1 MSPLPILL
9 IGGAGTVGKQT
20 AMSLRAA
27 HPNTPLLI
35 GGRDL
40 ARAKQAAAEIG
51 GGEGVQINLT
61 VSDLGLGDRAVSA
74 VAIFVH
80 DDTLGSL
87 SYALSRSVPHV
98 SISTGTFEIAPEIAA
113 YVHRPTAPV
122 VLGSE
127 WLAGAA
133 VLTTLHL
140 AKAFARLDR
149 IALSAVLD
157 EQDIGGPAADADYA
171 RLTSVSPAA
180 LTLVDGRYHWR
191 TPAEGEVVVH
201 AADGEAL
208 EGFAYSPFDIVALA
222 ARTDAKDIR
231 LDVAVGASSSRR
243 AGQAYSTEILI
254 DLEGVDR
261 SGAAVHSRHAFVHPR
276 GQAPLTALAVASIL
290 ERVAAL
296 DGAPPVGPG
305 LYFPEGLLDPDLF
318 VTRALASGATLIK
331 VKTGQ

>member
-1 MSPLPILL
+1 MSSSPILL

-20 AMSLRAA
+20 AMSLRAT
-27 HPNTPLLI
+27 HPDIPLLI

-51 GGEGVQINLT
+51 DGEGVQIDLT
-61 VSDLGLGDRAVSA
+61 ASDLGLGERDVSA

-87 SYALSRSVPHV
+87 KYALSRSVPHV

-127 WLAGAA
+127 WLAGAG

-140 AKAFARLDR
+140 AKGFARLDR

-157 EQDIGGPAADADYA
+157 EKDIGGPAADADYA

-180 LTLVDGRYHWR
+180 LTLIDGRYHWR
-191 TPAEGEVVVH
+191 TQAEGDVVVH

-208 EGFAYSPFDIVALA
+208 EGFPYSPFDIVALA
-222 ARTDAKDIR
+222 ARTDATDIR
-231 LDVAVGASSSRR
+231 LDVAVGVSSSRR
-243 AGQAYSTEILI
+243 AGHTYSTEIII
-254 DLEGVDR
+254 DLEGVDP
-261 SGAAVHSRHAFVHPR
+261 SGAVVHTRHALVHPR

-296 DGAPPVGPG
+296 DGGPPVGPG
-305 LYFPEGLLDPDLF
+305 LYFPEGLVNPDLF
-318 VTRALASGATLIK
+318 VARALTSGAVLTK
-331 VKTGQ
+331 VKIGQ

>member
-20 AMSLRAA
+20 ALTLRAA
-27 HPNTPLLI
+27 HPHLPLLM

-40 ARAKQAAAEIG
+40 ARAKQAATEIG
-51 GGEGVQINLT
+51 GAEGVQIDLSA
-61 VSDLGLGDRAVSA
+61 SDLGLGDRAVSA

-87 SYALSRSVPHV
+87 RYALAQSVPHV
-98 SISTGTFEIAPEIAA
+98 GISTGTFEIAPEIAA

-140 AKAFARLDR
+140 AKAFSRLDR

-157 EQDIGGPAADADYA
+157 DQDIGGPAADADYT

-180 LTLVDGRYHWR
+180 LTLIDGRYHWR
-191 TPAEGEVVVH
+191 TQVDGDVIVR

-222 ARTDAKDIR
+222 ARTDATDIR

-254 DLEGVDR
+254 DLEGVDP
-261 SGAAVHSRHAFVHPR
+261 SGAGLHSRHALVHPR

-290 ERVAAL
+290 ERVTAL
-296 DGAPPVGPG
+296 DGAPPVGSG
-305 LYFPEGLLDPDLF
+305 LYFPEGLVDPDLF
-318 VTRALASGATLIK
+318 VTRALASGAVLTE